1 MGLKGGVKQNFA
13 NAISKCRGNYIF
25 LADQDDIWKEN
36 KVERVLQE
44 FNKDEKITLVIH
56 DAEVFNS
63 DNKEV
68 ILDSFFDFRHSK
80 NGIIKNIW
88 KNSYI
93 GCCIAF
99 KSSLKKYILPIP
111 NDIEMH
117 DQWIGIINE
126 LKCGSSVF
134 LKENLIRYR
143 RHVDTLFCE

>member
-99 KSSLKKYILPIP
+99 KSSLKK
-111 NDIEMH
+111 
-117 DQWIGIINE
+117 
-126 LKCGSSVF
+126 
-134 LKENLIRYR
+134 
-143 RHVDTLFCE
+143 